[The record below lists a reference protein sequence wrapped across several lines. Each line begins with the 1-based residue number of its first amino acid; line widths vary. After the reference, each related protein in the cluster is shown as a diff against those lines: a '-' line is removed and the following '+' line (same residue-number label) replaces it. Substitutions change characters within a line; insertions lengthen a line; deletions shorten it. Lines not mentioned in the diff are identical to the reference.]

1 MTKIPIGIRGWK
13 SSVLCF
19 DLFLLFVFSVIFHS
33 GVVGD

>member
-33 GVVGD
+33 GVVGE